1 MPEISATKGSSVSG
15 KFLGLAGPA
24 AIGIAVAVSACG
36 TVSSTGAGAHS
47 VSTVASSASPS
58 GSGSVSPSGSVSSSG
73 SAGPSAAAVP
83 SGFRRVGG
91 SPQGISIGV
100 PSAWVAIN
108 LAKESIQTAAHSIGL
123 TGISASTLIQDME
136 SLQKLH
142 AVFVFDLKSVADSAS
157 HFAANL
163 NAYCSN
169 SGITDYGSAGV
180 PFVQQ
185 AAAIEFRQL
194 HAADVKQRDIK
205 VGGVPGLETTY
216 QLTSA
221 SAGTLQ
227 AGQIEVLPKP
237 DRACFVTLTS
247 VKGQYPSRVLTVA
260 AATAKFP

>member
-1 MPEISATKGSSVSG
+1 
-15 KFLGLAGPA
+15 
-24 AIGIAVAVSACG
+24 
-36 TVSSTGAGAHS
+36 
-47 VSTVASSASPS
+47 
-58 GSGSVSPSGSVSSSG
+58 
-73 SAGPSAAAVP
+73 
-83 SGFRRVGG
+83 VGG
-91 SPQGISIGV
+91 SAQGISIGV
-100 PSAWVAIN
+100 PSSWVAIN

-142 AVFVFDLKSVADSAS
+142 AVFVFDLKSVADSSS

-247 VKGQYPSRVLTVA
+247 VKGQYPSRILAVA